1 MSSLAGLTFNSKPMI
16 NALTLLASENVSAA
30 SSVAAAIELHIQT
43 VRGGLCRLAEAPGAL
58 PVAYVGRMCSAL
70 PKPSCQGCT

>member
-16 NALTLLASENVSAA
+16 NTLTSLASENVSAA

-43 VRGGLCRLAEAPGAL
+43 V
-58 PVAYVGRMCSAL
+58 
-70 PKPSCQGCT
+70 